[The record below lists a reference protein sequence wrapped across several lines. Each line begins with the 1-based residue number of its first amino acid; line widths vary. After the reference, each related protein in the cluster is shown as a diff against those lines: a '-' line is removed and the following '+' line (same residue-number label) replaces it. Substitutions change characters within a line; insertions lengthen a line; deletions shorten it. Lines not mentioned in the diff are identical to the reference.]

1 MNQKQSSII
10 TRLKYN
16 NIKQSLRTID
26 QLTISNKVIRDHT
39 NQKNLKRKKKMMTT
53 TTTTRKMRT
62 QT

>member
-10 TRLKYN
+10 TRSKYN
-16 NIKQSLRTID
+16 NTKQSLMTID

-39 NQKNLKRKKKMMTT
+39 NPKNLKREKKKTT
-53 TTTTRKMRT
+53 MRMRT

>member
-53 TTTTRKMRT
+53 TTRKMRT

>member
-16 NIKQSLRTID
+16 NTKQSLRTID

-53 TTTTRKMRT
+53 TTRKMRT

>member
-10 TRLKYN
+10 MRLKYN
-16 NIKQSLRTID
+16 NIKQSLMTID

-39 NQKNLKRKKKMMTT
+39 NPKNLYRENKKTTMMMKK
-53 TTTTRKMRT
+53 KMRT